1 MYATPHVIAQLSEA
15 GTPVPLKIVHRQ
27 VLTPAQ
33 AADVDYALSFDNVP
47 GGTAYPE
54 AAWDRSIIAKTG
66 TTNNAQSAFF
76 IGSIPQYS
84 LAVGMFT
91 QNQSDHTSRPSTSC
105 RRWPTRPP
113 ADSAATGR
121 PPSGTSS

>member
-1 MYATPHVIAQLSEA
+1 MIAQLSEA
-15 GTPVPLKIVHRQ
+15 GSPVPLKIVHNQ

-66 TTNNAQSAFF
+66 TTNQAQSAFF
-76 IGSIPQYS
+76 IGSDP
-84 LAVGMFT
+84 AVLTGGR
-91 QNQSDHTSRPSTSC
+91 DVHAEPVGPHEPDA
-105 RRWPTRPP
+105 RRP
-113 ADSAATGR
+113 ADAGQPER
-121 PPSGTSS
+121 RRLRR